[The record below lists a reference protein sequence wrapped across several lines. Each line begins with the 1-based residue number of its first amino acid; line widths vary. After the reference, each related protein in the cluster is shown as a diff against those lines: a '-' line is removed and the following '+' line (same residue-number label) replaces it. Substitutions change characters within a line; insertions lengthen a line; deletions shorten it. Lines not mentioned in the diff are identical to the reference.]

1 MDEEIKRLEELV
13 KQGDADAM
21 YELGHY
27 YLYGQKGLLENYEKA
42 KELFEEAVNL
52 GDARAMNILGYIYE
66 HEFGVPQDYE
76 KAKELYE
83 KAANLGDTSAMN
95 KLGYMYEHGEG
106 VPQDY
111 EKAKELYEKAEN
123 LRNAREINNLG
134 YMYQHGEGVSQ
145 DYGKAKELFEKA
157 ANLGNTSAM
166 YNLGYMYENGEG
178 VPKDYSKAKE
188 LYEKAAT
195 KGNKVAQEKLSK
207 IKASIEEARKNNN
220 DKISYYKDKSIEELE
235 ELVKQND
242 DKAMN
247 ELGRRYSDGE
257 GVEKNLEKAKSLF
270 QKSSQLN
277 NPDAMTNLG
286 QIYLTM
292 EIKSIDDL
300 LKNKQNYI
308 EARKLFEQSKIIYE
322 KLYEQSQKEGYLNYI
337 KHVKTKLS
345 ELYLTLETIDTIESS
360 DKKDKEVL
368 QNDVIA
374 KPKVNEEVEKLK
386 SLVKDLNSKYI
397 SREQTVR
404 MLANNIYHGR
414 RVIKE
419 IKDSKT
425 VRDNISTIL
434 LISST
439 GGGKTA
445 IVSDLAKEFN
455 VPFTSVSLS
464 AGYTQAGYKGLDLQS
479 IFTKLINVA
488 NGDVEKAQEGIIIL
502 DEFDKIRTKED
513 SHDEEF
519 KRALQQELLSYL
531 EGREVQLDTKGGPT
545 TFNTSKLTFIL
556 AGAFQDI
563 TEYDMNYTDEDIKD
577 AISKG
582 YESELLGRI
591 GIYHYMP
598 KYTKEDYISILNNSK
613 ISPLS
618 NFIVSCSIHGKNVVT
633 SPYSPF
639 IESVAEEAVKLDK
652 GVRGLNS
659 IFANI
664 LNWYLDD
671 LIYGENDIS
680 LMESYETIK
689 KKKGRGK

>member
-1 MDEEIKRLEELV
+1 MDNEIKRLEELV

-21 YELGHY
+21 VRLGFMY
-27 YLYGQKGLLENYEKA
+27 DSGK
-42 KELFEEAVNL
+42 
-52 GDARAMNILGYIYE
+52 
-66 HEFGVPQDYE
+66 GVPQNFE

-83 KAANLGDTSAMN
+83 
-95 KLGYMYEHGEG
+95 
-106 VPQDY
+106 Q
-111 EKAKELYEKAEN
+111 
-123 LRNAREINNLG
+123 
-134 YMYQHGEGVSQ
+134 
-145 DYGKAKELFEKA
+145 A
-157 ANLGNTSAM
+157 ANLGNAGAM
-166 YNLGYMYENGEG
+166 NNLGTMYYFGQG
-178 VPKDYSKAKE
+178 VPRDYSKAKDWFE
-188 LYEKAAT
+188 QSAILGNDIAMVNLGAMYEYGPAVSQDFEKAKKWYEEAY
-195 KGNKVAQEKLSK
+195 KAGNKDAKEHIDRINKK
-207 IKASIEEARKNNN
+207 IEEMQEHIDRVNKKIEKEQKNNN
-220 DKISYYKDKSIEELE
+220 DETSYYKDKSIEELE

-257 GVEKNLEKAKSLF
+257 GVEKNLEQSKSLF
-270 QKSSQLN
+270 QRSSKLN

-286 QIYLTM
+286 NIYLTM

-300 LKNKQNYI
+300 LKNKENYL
-308 EARKLFEQSKIIYE
+308 EAKKLFEQAKIIYE

-337 KHVKTKLS
+337 KHVKAKLS
-345 ELYLTLETIDTIESS
+345 KLYFILESIDTFDPL
-360 DKKDKEVL
+360 DKTDKEEL
-368 QNDVIA
+368 PKDVIS
-374 KPKVNEEVEKLK
+374 KPKVNEDVEKLK
-386 SLVKDLNSKYI
+386 RLVSDLNSKYI

-414 RVIKE
+414 KVIKE
-419 IKDSKT
+419 IKDNKT

-445 IVSDLAKEFN
+445 IISDLAKEFD
-455 VPFTSVSLS
+455 VPYTSVSLS
-464 AGYTQAGYKGLDLQS
+464 AGYTQAGYVGLSLQD
-479 IFTKLINVA
+479 IFKKLIKEA

-502 DEFDKIRTKED
+502 DEFDKIRAKED

-563 TEYDMNYTDEDIKD
+563 TEYDMNYTNEDIKEE
-577 AISKG
+577 ISKG

-598 KYTKEDYISILNNSK
+598 KYTKEDYINILNNSK
-613 ISPLS
+613 ISPLT
-618 NFIVSCSIHGKNVVT
+618 NFIVSCSIHGKNVIT

-659 IFANI
+659 IFSNI

-671 LIYGENDIS
+671 LIYGEDNIS

>member
-1 MDEEIKRLEELV
+1 MDDEIKRLEELV

-21 YELGHY
+21 NRLGYMYQNGEEVSQDHKKAKD
-27 YLYGQKGLLENYEKA
+27 LYEKA
-42 KELFEEAVNL
+42 ANL
-52 GDARAMNILGYIYE
+52 GHAVAMNNLGTMYY
-66 HEFGVPQDYE
+66 FGQCVPKDYSKAKEWFEKAINLGLVDAMNNLGAMYATGLEGSQDYS
-76 KAKELYE
+76 KAQELYE
-83 KAANLGDTSAMN
+83 KAANLGSVYAMVN
-95 KLGYMYEHGEG
+95 LGIMYRLGRG
-106 VPQDY
+106 ISKNY
-111 EKAKELYEKAEN
+111 SKAKEWFEKAAVLGN
-123 LRNAREINNLG
+123 GIAMDNLG
-134 YMYQHGEGVSQ
+134 IMYEYGEGVSQ
-145 DYGKAKELFEKA
+145 DYEEAKKW
-157 ANLGNTSAM
+157 
-166 YNLGYMYENGEG
+166 
-178 VPKDYSKAKE
+178 
-188 LYEKAAT
+188 YEKAHKEGVEDAE
-195 KGNKVAQEKLSK
+195 KSLDRINKK
-207 IKASIEEARKNNN
+207 IEEERKNKK
-220 DKISYYKDKSIEELE
+220 DKINYEDKSIEELE
-235 ELVKQND
+235 ELAKQND
-242 DKAMN
+242 DKAMY
-247 ELGRRYSDGE
+247 ELGIRYCDGK
-257 GVEKNLEKAKSLF
+257 GVEKDIEKSLKLLEQAVNLENTSSMIKLGTMYFLGKDVSQDYKKSRQLFSDAKAKYEELY
-270 QKSSQLN
+270 QQNK
-277 NPDAMTNLG
+277 DKYYLG
-286 QIYLTM
+286 
-292 EIKSIDDL
+292 
-300 LKNKQNYI
+300 NI
-308 EARKLFEQSKIIYE
+308 EYVEM
-322 KLYEQSQKEGYLNYI
+322 YI
-337 KHVKTKLS
+337 KLVDIRSKYVDSS
-345 ELYLTLETIDTIESS
+345 EPL

-368 QNDVIA
+368 PNDFVS
-374 KPKVNEEVEKLK
+374 KPKVNEEVERLK
-386 SLVKDLNSKYI
+386 RLVSNLSSKYI

-445 IVSDLAKEFN
+445 IVSDLAKEFD
-455 VPFTSVSLS
+455 VPFTNVSLS

-531 EGREVQLDTKGGPT
+531 EGREIQLDTKGGPT

-563 TEYDMNYTDEDIKD
+563 TEYDMNYTNEEIKE

-598 KYTKEDYISILNNSK
+598 KYTKEDYINILNNSK

-618 NFIVSCSIHGKNVVT
+618 NFIVSCSIHGKNVIT

-680 LMESYETIK
+680 LMESYEDIR

>member
-1 MDEEIKRLEELV
+1 MDDEIKRLEELV

-21 YELGHY
+21 TRLGEMY
-27 YLYGQKGLLENYEKA
+27 QIGK
-42 KELFEEAVNL
+42 
-52 GDARAMNILGYIYE
+52 
-66 HEFGVPQDYE
+66 GVPQNFE
-76 KAKELYE
+76 IAQELYE
-83 KAANLGDTSAMN
+83 EAI
-95 KLGYMYEHGEG
+95 KLG
-106 VPQDY
+106 
-111 EKAKELYEKAEN
+111 
-123 LRNAREINNLG
+123 NAGAMNNLG
-134 YMYQHGEGVSQ
+134 SMYYFGQGVSQ
-145 DYGKAKELFEKA
+145 
-157 ANLGNTSAM
+157 
-166 YNLGYMYENGEG
+166 
-178 VPKDYSKAKE
+178 DYSKAKE
-188 LYEKAAT
+188 WFEQSAILGCDIAMFNLGVMYEYGQAVLQDHRQAKKWYEEAYKA
-195 KGNKVAQEKLSK
+195 GNKNAKEHIDRINEK
-207 IKASIEEARKNNN
+207 IEKEQKNNN
-220 DKISYYKDKSIEELE
+220 DEINYKDKTIEELE

-257 GVEKNLEKAKSLF
+257 GVEKNLEQSKSLF
-270 QKSSQLN
+270 QRSSKLN
-277 NPDAMTNLG
+277 NPNAMTNLG
-286 QIYLTM
+286 NIYLTM

-300 LKNKQNYI
+300 LKNKENYL
-308 EARKLFEQSKIIYE
+308 EAKKLFEQAKIIYE

-337 KHVKTKLS
+337 KHVKAKLS
-345 ELYLTLETIDTIESS
+345 KLYFILESIDTFDPL
-360 DKKDKEVL
+360 DKTDKEEL
-368 QNDVIA
+368 PKDVIS
-374 KPKVNEEVEKLK
+374 KPKVNEDVEKLK
-386 SLVKDLNSKYI
+386 RLVSDLNSKYI

-414 RVIKE
+414 KVIKE
-419 IKDSKT
+419 IKDNKT

-445 IVSDLAKEFN
+445 IISDLAKEFD
-455 VPFTSVSLS
+455 VPYTSVSLS
-464 AGYTQAGYKGLDLQS
+464 AGYTQAGYVGLSLQD
-479 IFTKLINVA
+479 IFKKLIKEA

-502 DEFDKIRTKED
+502 DEFDKIRAKED

-531 EGREVQLDTKGGPT
+531 EGREVQLDTKGETT

-563 TEYDMNYTDEDIKD
+563 TEYDMNYSDEDIKE

-591 GIYHYMP
+591 GIYHYMH
-598 KYTKEDYISILNNSK
+598 KYTKEDYIKILNNSK
-613 ISPLS
+613 ISPLT
-618 NFIVSCSIHGKNVVT
+618 NFIVSCSIHGKNVIT

-659 IFANI
+659 IFSNI

-671 LIYGENDIS
+671 LIYGKDNIS
-680 LMESYETIK
+680 LMEPYETIK

>member
-1 MDEEIKRLEELV
+1 MDDEIKRLEELV
-13 KQGDADAM
+13 KQGDASAM
-21 YELGHY
+21 NELGY
-27 YLYGQKGLLENYEKA
+27 YYQHGKGVLQDYVKA
-42 KELFEEAVNL
+42 KELFE
-52 GDARAMNILGYIYE
+52 
-66 HEFGVPQDYE
+66 
-76 KAKELYE
+76 KS
-83 KAANLGDTSAMN
+83 ANSGNSSAM
-95 KLGYMYEHGEG
+95 
-106 VPQDY
+106 
-111 EKAKELYEKAEN
+111 
-123 LRNAREINNLG
+123 NNLG
-134 YMYQHGEGVSQ
+134 YMYELGQGVSQ
-145 DYGKAKELFEKA
+145 DYGKAKELFEQS
-157 ANLGNTSAM
+157 ANLGNTDAMNNLGYMYELGQGVSQDYEKAKELFEQSANSGNSSAMNNLGYMYELGQGVSQDYGKAKELFEQSANLGNTDAM
-166 YNLGYMYENGEG
+166 YNLGYMYEYGEG
-178 VPKDYSKAKE
+178 VSQDYEEAKKW
-188 LYEKAAT
+188 YEKAH
-195 KGNKVAQEKLSK
+195 KEGVEDVEKSLDRINKK
-207 IKASIEEARKNNN
+207 IEEEQKNNN

-270 QKSSQLN
+270 QKSSQLG

-292 EIKSIDDL
+292 EIKSIEDL

-308 EARKLFEQSKIIYE
+308 EAKKLLEQSKIIYE
-322 KLYEQSQKEGYLNYI
+322 KLYEQFQKEGYLNYI

-360 DKKDKEVL
+360 DKTDKEESPK
-368 QNDVIA
+368 DVIP
-374 KPKVNEEVEKLK
+374 KPKVNEDVERLK
-386 SLVKDLNSKYI
+386 SLVNNLSSKYI

-419 IKDSKT
+419 IKDNKT
-425 VRDNISTIL
+425 IRDNISTIL

-445 IVSDLAKEFN
+445 IISDLAKKFD

-464 AGYTQAGYKGLDLQS
+464 AGYTQAGYVGLSLQD
-479 IFTKLINVA
+479 IFKKLISA
-488 NGDVEKAQEGIIIL
+488 ADGDVEKAQEGIIIL

-513 SHDEEF
+513 AHDEDF

-563 TEYDMNYTDEDIKD
+563 TEYDMNYTNEDIKE

-591 GIYHYMP
+591 QIFHYMR
-598 KYTKEDYISILNNSK
+598 KYTKEDYINILNDSK
-613 ISPLS
+613 ISPLT
-618 NFIVSCSIHGKNVVT
+618 NFMVSCSIHGKNVIT

-671 LIYGENDIS
+671 LIYGESDIS

>member
-1 MDEEIKRLEELV
+1 MDDEIKRLEELV
-13 KQGDADAM
+13 KQGDASAM
-21 YELGHY
+21 TRLGFMY
-27 YLYGQKGLLENYEKA
+27 DSGQ
-42 KELFEEAVNL
+42 
-52 GDARAMNILGYIYE
+52 
-66 HEFGVPQDYE
+66 GVSQNFE

-83 KAANLGDTSAMN
+83 
-95 KLGYMYEHGEG
+95 
-106 VPQDY
+106 Q
-111 EKAKELYEKAEN
+111 
-123 LRNAREINNLG
+123 
-134 YMYQHGEGVSQ
+134 
-145 DYGKAKELFEKA
+145 A
-157 ANLGNTSAM
+157 ANLGNAGAM
-166 YNLGYMYENGEG
+166 NNLGTMYYCGQG
-178 VPKDYSKAKE
+178 VSQDFSKAQELYEKSANLGSAYAMVNLGIMYRLGRGISRNYSKAKE
-188 LYEKAAT
+188 WLEKAAVLGNGIAMDNLGIMYEYGLGVSQNYAMAKKWYEKAYKEGVEDA
-195 KGNKVAQEKLSK
+195 KENLDRINKK
-207 IKASIEEARKNNN
+207 IEEEQKNNN

-257 GVEKNLEKAKSLF
+257 GVEKNLEQSKSLF
-270 QKSSQLN
+270 QRSSKLN
-277 NPDAMTNLG
+277 NPDAMINLG
-286 QIYLTM
+286 NIYLTM

-300 LKNKQNYI
+300 LKNKKNYL
-308 EARKLFEQSKIIYE
+308 EAKKIFEQAKIIYE
-322 KLYEQSQKEGYLNYI
+322 KLYEQSQKEDYLNYI
-337 KHVKTKLS
+337 KHVKAKLS
-345 ELYLTLETIDTIESS
+345 KLYLILESIDTLESS
-360 DKKDKEVL
+360 DKTEKEEL
-368 QNDVIA
+368 PKDVIS
-374 KPKVNEEVEKLK
+374 KPKVTEEVEKLK
-386 SLVKDLNSKYI
+386 SLVKDLSSKYVA
-397 SREQTVR
+397 REQTVR

-414 RVIKE
+414 KIMKSV
-419 IKDSKT
+419 KDSKT
-425 VRDNISTIL
+425 IRDNISTIL

-445 IVSDLAKEFN
+445 IISDLAKEFD

-464 AGYTQAGYKGLDLQS
+464 AGYTQAGYKGLDLQD
-479 IFTKLINVA
+479 IFKKLINA
-488 NGDVEKAQEGIIIL
+488 ADGDVEKAQEGIIIL

-513 SHDEEF
+513 AHDEEF

-531 EGREVQLDTKGGPT
+531 EGREVQLDTKGGPN

-563 TEYDMNYTDEDIKD
+563 TEYDMNYSDEDIKE

-591 GIYHYMP
+591 EIYHYMR
-598 KYTKEDYISILNNSK
+598 KYTKEDYINILTNSK
-613 ISPLS
+613 ISPLT
-618 NFIVSCSIHGKNVVT
+618 NFMVSCSIHGKNVIT

-671 LIYGENDIS
+671 LIYGESDIS